1 MQKEK
6 VKNQIKTVNIHKKQE
21 KIESWSLMLRQ
32 RWQKRGLSIVYMCI
46 KLHLDCIH
54 PHGGGRLSVG
64 GGASVPSA
72 STRWTI
78 RKWHP
83 NLQWRTA
90 KNRPSVPYPRTVRD
104 DGTSPALLTDFLPNA
119 LQLKTTDST
128 DRTKGKLELATNVT
142 NCQL

>member
-1 MQKEK
+1 MITYAATTMTKKGLVDSIYVHQTSFRLHPSARRG
-6 VKNQIKTVNIHKKQE
+6 QTV
-21 KIESWSLMLRQ
+21 
-32 RWQKRGLSIVYMCI
+32 RGE
-46 KLHLDCIH
+46 
-54 PHGGGRLSVG
+54 

-104 DGTSPALLTDFLPNA
+104 EGTSPALLTDFLPNA